1 MVSSRGRAGNSGQQ
15 QKLETA
21 GAGVW
26 LGEARV
32 EKLLRSPTTTRR
44 SNGREK

>member
-1 MVSSRGRAGNSGQQ
+1 MVSGRGRAGNSGQ

-26 LGEARV
+26 VGEARV
-32 EKLLRSPTTTRR
+32 EKLLRGPMRRRR

>member
-1 MVSSRGRAGNSGQQ
+1 MVSSRGRVGNSGQ

-26 LGEARV
+26 VGEAQV
-32 EKLLRSPTTTRR
+32 EKLLRSPTTTR